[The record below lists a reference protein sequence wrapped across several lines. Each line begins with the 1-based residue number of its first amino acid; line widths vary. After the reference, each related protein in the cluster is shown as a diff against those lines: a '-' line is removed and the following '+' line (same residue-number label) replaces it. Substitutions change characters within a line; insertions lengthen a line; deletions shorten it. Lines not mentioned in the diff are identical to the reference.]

1 MMVIPAID
9 LKENRCVR
17 LAQGRMD
24 QETVY
29 SEDPVKMARHW
40 EAKGAERLHVVD
52 LNGAVTGRPFHKS
65 LIERI
70 TASIHIP
77 VEVGGGIRDLETVES
92 YLTSGV
98 EWVVLGT
105 VALQNRHL
113 VEEACS
119 RFPQRVILA
128 IDTRGGKVA
137 IQGWKETVFTDAV
150 ALAKQFEG
158 VDLSAVIFT
167 DIERDG
173 MGTGV
178 NMEMTGALA
187 RSTSIPVIASGG
199 VSRRED
205 IEDVARLEPEGVIG
219 VIVGRAFYAGQIDL
233 EDAIRLVKK
242 GCT

>member
-17 LAQGRMD
+17 LVQGRMD

-29 SEDPVKMARHW
+29 SEDPVRMARHW
-40 EAKGAERLHVVD
+40 EAKGAERLHLVD

-65 LIERI
+65 LIETI
-70 TASIHIP
+70 TASVHIP
-77 VEVGGGIRDLETVES
+77 VEVGGGIRDLETVQS

-105 VALQNRHL
+105 VALQNRPL

-128 IDTRGGKVA
+128 IDARGGKVG

-150 ALAKQFEG
+150 ALAKQFEKAA
-158 VDLSAVIFT
+158 LSAIIFT

-173 MGTGV
+173 MGTGLNIERIGV
-178 NMEMTGALA
+178 LA
-187 RSTSIPVIASGG
+187 RATSIPVIASGG
-199 VSRRED
+199 VSRAED
-205 IEDVARLEPEGVIG
+205 IEAVAKLEPEGVVG
-219 VIVGRAFYAGQIDL
+219 VIVGRALYTGQVDL
-233 EDAIRLVKK
+233 EEAIRVSKKVK
-242 GCT
+242 